1 MTATTTTSLPAGLTP
16 GTWLIETSHS
26 SAAFTVRHAGISKA
40 RGTFAIAEGVL
51 TIGEDLAST
60 AVTATLDAASVDTKD
75 AGRDG
80 HLKSAD
86 FFDVETYPTWTFTS
100 TSISPRGDDHVIAG
114 DLTIHGVT
122 RPVELVTEFNGA
134 ATDPFGAARI
144 GFSAKTEISRKDF
157 GLTWNQALETGGL
170 VVGDRIDIEIE
181 VEAVQQQAVA
191 AAS

>member
-1 MTATTTTSLPAGLTP
+1 MTATTTTSLPAGLTS

-26 SAAFTVRHAGISKA
+26 SASFTVRHAGISKA
-40 RGTFAIAEGVL
+40 RGTIAIADGVL

-60 AVTATLDAASVDTKD
+60 TVTATLDAASIDTKD

-86 FFDVETYPTWTFTS
+86 FFDVEAYPTWTFTS

-114 DLTIHGVT
+114 DLTVHGVT

-157 GLTWNQALETGGL
+157 GLTWNAALETGGVL
-170 VVGDRIDIEIE
+170 VSDTVKIALEIE
-181 VEAVQQQAVA
+181 AVA
-191 AAS
+191 QA

>member
-1 MTATTTTSLPAGLTP
+1 MTSTTTTALPAGLTS

-26 SAAFTVRHAGISKA
+26 SAAFAVRHAGISKA
-40 RGTFAIAEGVL
+40 RGTLASTEGVL

-60 AVTATLDAASVDTKD
+60 TVTATLDAASVDTKD

-86 FFDVETYPTWTFTS
+86 FFDVETYPRWTFAS
-100 TSISPRGDDHVIAG
+100 TSISPRGDEHVIAG
-114 DLTIHGVT
+114 DLTIRGVA

-157 GLTWNQALETGGL
+157 GLTWNAALETGGVL
-170 VVGDRIDIEIE
+170 VSDTVKIALEIE
-181 VEAVQQQAVA
+181 AVA
-191 AAS
+191 QA